1 MDYIVYLIFR
11 SAVLKV
17 SLMSTRGMAWTSSI
31 LRFMLQRVFCYR
43 NRVIRANISHAFPDM
58 SKSETR
64 QFIDDYYQH
73 LAQLIISSIRSY
85 SYTAEEVLRIFQ
97 IPDMSLADGLAAAG
111 KPSLFLGSHLGT
123 WELAAL
129 AVGLYFKQ
137 PVIIVY
143 KPLSNKYLNRYLIS
157 TRSKFNIKMVSM
169 SGLSEVIRQKLHL
182 NPAIIMLADQY
193 PMIKSAQEIPFLNL
207 PTLWFNGA
215 DTLSKRYD
223 LIPFFF
229 EVKSNGFDEHITLF
243 QSLERDRLMTEFV
256 QKFENSL
263 HMNKVQWLWSHHRW
277 KNIPHFY
284 ESTTSDQLKS

>member
-1 MDYIVYLIFR
+1 
-11 SAVLKV
+11 
-17 SLMSTRGMAWTSSI
+17 
-31 LRFMLQRVFCYR
+31 
-43 NRVIRANISHAFPDM
+43 M

-223 LIPFFF
+223 LI
-229 EVKSNGFDEHITLF
+229 
-243 QSLERDRLMTEFV
+243 ERDRLMTEFV